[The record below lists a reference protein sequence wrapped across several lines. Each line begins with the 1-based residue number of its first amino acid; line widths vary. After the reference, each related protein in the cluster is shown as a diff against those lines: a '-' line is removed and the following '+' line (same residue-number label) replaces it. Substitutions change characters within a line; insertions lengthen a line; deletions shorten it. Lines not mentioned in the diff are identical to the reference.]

1 MLKTDE
7 LNLNLL
13 NKIIIIIVFV
23 KALSIGRAFS
33 QPLISNGDFSLT
45 SKCPQF
51 WSQKSADFVATKW
64 WSPNQGTPDTYNP
77 CSEMCGTFSNWMG
90 GTLDKNNRG
99 YVGIVIQ
106 SFNKNTETNYREY
119 IQTELASALKKDTK
133 YKLSL
138 KVYFPVKCQYLTTD
152 FSALFSTEP
161 TKSTSSGLLSFDASM
176 PIPIE
181 IKNVEKGNWINIECV
196 FEAKGGERYLT
207 LGNFFY
213 SMTNVTQREGEF
225 PLSYLFIDDVV
236 LEEIVTE
243 IKIENPNSPLF
254 VSTKTQSKGLTY
266 SVSSVFSLD
275 ENVHS
280 SKSENDHAFC
290 SCVNCMRLRGEL
302 DKSIIKLD
310 SILYFEVYVGQRI
323 DLNDLIFDVSTGAL
337 LPDSKLFLN
346 RLIFFLTE
354 LEKVDIR
361 FVVYTYESNP
371 NGENIAKET
380 SLNLYQIL
388 RKSGIPNKISFLHD
402 TKNSL
407 SRLDGLPTDRSIEMH
422 IVKINN

>member
-13 NKIIIIIVFV
+13 NKIVIIIVFV
-23 KALSIGRAFS
+23 KALSFGRAFS

-51 WSQKSADFVATKW
+51 WSQKSVDFVATHW

-90 GTLDKNNRG
+90 GTLDKNNKG
-99 YVGIVIQ
+99 YVGLVIQ
-106 SFNKNTETNYREY
+106 SFNKNAETNYREY
-119 IQTELASALKKDTK
+119 IQTELTSALKKDTK
-133 YKLSL
+133 YRLSL

-152 FSALFSTEP
+152 FSALFSSEP
-161 TKSTSSGLLSFDASM
+161 TKSYSNGILSFGASM
-176 PIPIE
+176 PFPFE
-181 IKNVEKGNWINIECV
+181 IQNAEKGKWISLDFV
-196 FEAKGGERYLT
+196 FEAKGGERFLT
-207 LGNFFY
+207 LGNFLY
-213 SMTNVTQREGEF
+213 SMTNATQSEGEF

-236 LEEIVTE
+236 LENVADDF
-243 IKIENPNSPLF
+243 KIEQPISPLI
-254 VSTKTQSKGLTY
+254 VSNKSPSKGLTY

-275 ENVHS
+275 EDVHS

-302 DKSIIKLD
+302 DKSIIKLE
-310 SILYFEVYVGQRI
+310 SITDFEVAVGQRI

-354 LEKVDIR
+354 IEHVDIR